1 MQLGPHTITNPVML
15 APMAGM
21 SDLPFREICRELG
34 AGYAVGEMTT
44 SKPELRESR
53 KSAGRWAQET
63 ETGLKVV
70 QLLGADPRLMA
81 DAARYAADTGADVVD
96 INMGCPAKKVLQT
109 ACGSALLRDEA
120 RVAAILDA
128 VVAAVDIPVTLKI
141 RTGWS
146 AENRNALSVAKRAEE
161 AGVAMLVVHGRTG
174 EQGFRGEAEYE
185 TIRAVKES
193 VSIPVIANGDV
204 DSPEKAEAVLRATG
218 ADGLMIGRASYG
230 NPWLFGAVSARLGF
244 GGRAVEATPRER
256 RRVVLRHLEKH
267 YAHYGCEQGVRTAR
281 KHIAHYL
288 KLIPGGSDAL
298 PAILR
303 AQTSDDQ
310 FGLTDAFFQR
320 YCEEAA

>member
-109 ACGSALLRDEA
+109 ACGSA
-120 RVAAILDA
+120 
-128 VVAAVDIPVTLKI
+128 
-141 RTGWS
+141 
-146 AENRNALSVAKRAEE
+146 
-161 AGVAMLVVHGRTG
+161 HC
-174 EQGFRGEAEYE
+174 
-185 TIRAVKES
+185 KES
-193 VSIPVIANGDV
+193 GCENEVYQDGYIDTVPTDNQRGHRLTLSPKGAELLSLMESIT
-204 DSPEKAEAVLRATG
+204 VLTLDDCRRF
-218 ADGLMIGRASYG
+218 DGLDIVG
-230 NPWLFGAVSARLGF
+230 
-244 GGRAVEATPRER
+244 GGR
-256 RRVVLRHLEKH
+256 H
-267 YAHYGCEQGVRTAR
+267 
-281 KHIAHYL
+281 
-288 KLIPGGSDAL
+288 D
-298 PAILR
+298 
-303 AQTSDDQ
+303 
-310 FGLTDAFFQR
+310 
-320 YCEEAA
+320 